1 MTPSILFICQSNYP
15 NMIQAIAI
23 DDENMALEVIKA
35 HASKVPFLD
44 LVAVFTDGVQGLE
57 FLKKSNEINLVFLD
71 INMPDISGV
80 ELAALLPKETMV
92 VFTTAYSDYA
102 VQGFELDALDY
113 LLKPFNLMRFL
124 KACQKAQEWLELQP
138 NNEPKYL
145 YVKTNEGQLKVKFDE
160 LMCCE
165 ATGNYVTFHLKSE
178 KIISR
183 LTLAEIEKSL
193 PSFFIRTHRSYI
205 VNMKLVDK
213 AERHQLLIDMHSFPV
228 SSTYMELVMDK
239 FGNS

>member
-1 MTPSILFICQSNYP
+1 
-15 NMIQAIAI
+15 MIQAIAI
-23 DDENMALEVIKA
+23 DDESMALEVIKA

-44 LVAVFTDGVQGLE
+44 LNATFTNAVEGLE
-57 FLKKSNEINLVFLD
+57 YLKSNSVELVFLD

-80 ELAALLPKETMV
+80 ELAALLPKETQV
-92 VFTTAYSDYA
+92 IFTTAYSDYA

-113 LLKPFNLMRFL
+113 LLKPFNLVRFL

-138 NNEPKYL
+138 TKEPQCI
-145 YVKTNEGQLKVKFDE
+145 YVKTAEGQLKVHFNE

-165 ATGNYVTFHLKSE
+165 ATGNYVTFHLRNE
-178 KIISR
+178 KIMSR

-193 PSFFIRTHRSYI
+193 PSFFLRTHRSYI
-205 VNMKLVDK
+205 VNMNLVEK
-213 AERHQLLIDMHSFPV
+213 AERHQLLVDKHSFPV
-228 SSTYMELVMDK
+228 SSTYMELVFEK